1 MKRKIIILSLIC
13 IISMPSCYALTT
25 RLPQNNIPISAE
37 ENFHEQTKSNLFN
50 FLGGIIKL
58 FTGNTNEVSVK
69 SGDIRNISSNIK
81 TYQDIESKNNP
92 DYETS
97 NAKDKTDFGTAI
109 LDIIA
114 GILSFFGM

>member
-1 MKRKIIILSLIC
+1 
-13 IISMPSCYALTT
+13 MPSCYALTT
-25 RLPQNNIPISAE
+25 RIPQNNTPITAE
-37 ENFHEQTKSNLFN
+37 ENFDKQTTGNLFGII
-50 FLGGIIKL
+50 GGIIK
-58 FTGNTNEVSVK
+58 FFRGDTDKVSVK
-69 SGDIRNISSNIK
+69 SGDVRNISSNIK